1 MRRRK
6 NDLTKNM
13 KKIQNKDTNHINF
26 IQTEFDGGM
35 MELLL
40 KQFNVKTIYFHV
52 ILVKKLSI
60 FKSQSY
66 IAKRKKKRERKR
78 KNKSE

>member
-40 KQFNVKTIYFHV
+40 KQFNVKTIYFHM
-52 ILVKKLSI
+52 ILVKNCQFLKVNHTLQ
-60 FKSQSY
+60 KE
-66 IAKRKKKRERKR
+66 KKRERKKR
-78 KNKSE
+78 KKKSE